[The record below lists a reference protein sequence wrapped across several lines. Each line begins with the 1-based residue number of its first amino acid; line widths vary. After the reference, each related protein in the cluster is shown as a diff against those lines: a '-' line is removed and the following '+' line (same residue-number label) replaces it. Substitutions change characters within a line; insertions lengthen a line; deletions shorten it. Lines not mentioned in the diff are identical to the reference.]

1 MAADRDLKALL
12 GGISLESLKDQAKAL
27 HRDAKVGGPD
37 ARQRIEPYF
46 DDPATLK
53 LQQAQLVIAREYG
66 FKSWRRL
73 KSFIEV
79 RDARTEAQRE
89 YVSISTRMA
98 PSKSLMAEYRAAMR
112 RFERLTKRLMKAR
125 PDLAVGLLVLD
136 ADSDPRTLASD
147 AVDEPLLCSFCH
159 KSQHEVPKLIAGPA
173 VFICNECVD
182 LCIEILAEEDAA
194 EL

>member
-1 MAADRDLKALL
+1 MTADRELKALL
-12 GGISLESLKDQAKAL
+12 GGISLESLKDHAKAL

-46 DDPATLK
+46 DDPSILK
-53 LQQAQLVIAREYG
+53 LQQAQLVIAREHG

-79 RDARTEAQRE
+79 RDARNEAQRE
-89 YVSISTRMA
+89 FTSIQTRMA
-98 PSKSLMAEYRAAMR
+98 PSKSLMAEYDAAMR
-112 RFERLTKRLMKAR
+112 RFERLTKRLQKAR
-125 PDLAVGLLVLD
+125 PDLAAEPVLLD
-136 ADSDPRTLASD
+136 PDSDPGTWASG

-159 KSQHEVPKLIAGPA
+159 KSQHQVPKLVAGPA

-182 LCIEILAEEDAA
+182 LCVEILAEDAA
-194 EL
+194 ES